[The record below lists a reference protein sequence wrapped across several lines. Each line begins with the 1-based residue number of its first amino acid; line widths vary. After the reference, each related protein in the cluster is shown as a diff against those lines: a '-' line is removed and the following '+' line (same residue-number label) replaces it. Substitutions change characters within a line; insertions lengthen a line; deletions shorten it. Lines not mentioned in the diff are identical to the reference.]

1 MKLFFC
7 LFGLLLVT
15 HTTLSAQDP
24 VAIMAKM
31 KAAIKNMNQS
41 TFDLQS
47 KERFGSSYTTKKLQF
62 RVQESP
68 RKVYMKDLD
77 TGVEMLY
84 VPGWNNNKA
93 YINPNGFPWVNV
105 SLNIYDSKVVAEN
118 HHTVK
123 DAGLGFVNVLLS
135 GFENTVK
142 SAGKSLEDL
151 YIYKGEVMF
160 NGRPCHRIY
169 MIPPSGFNYVSYTT
183 DRDQN
188 LVQLSRR
195 IVASDYLIKEKNS
208 KVSYGRKIKKGTTL
222 NVPSA
227 YASKVIVYIDK
238 ETYMPV
244 VQMLYDERGLFEKYE
259 YTNINTRPNFS
270 SSEFTTDC
278 DKYGF

>member
-7 LFGLLLVT
+7 LFGLLLAT

-31 KAAIKNMNQS
+31 KAAIRNMNQS
-41 TFDLQS
+41 TFDLKS
-47 KERFGSSYTTKKLQF
+47 KERFGSTYMTKNLQF

-68 RKVYMKDLD
+68 RRVYMKDLD

-84 VPGWNNNKA
+84 ASGWNNNKA

-105 SLNIYDSKVVAEN
+105 SLSIYDSKVVAEN

-142 SAGKSLEDL
+142 KSGKSLNDL
-151 YIYKGEVMF
+151 YTYKGEVMF

-169 MIPPSGFNYVSYTT
+169 MIPPSGFQYVSYTT

-208 KVSYGRKIKKGTTL
+208 KVSYGRKIKQGTTL
-222 NVPSA
+222 SVPSA
-227 YASKVIVYIDK
+227 YASKVVVYIDK

-259 YTNINTRPNFS
+259 YTNINAKPNFGS
-270 SSEFTTDC
+270 DEFTTDC
-278 DKYGF
+278 AKYGF

>member
-1 MKLFFC
+1 MKLFVF
-7 LFGLLLVT
+7 LFSSILLT
-15 HTTLSAQDP
+15 SSTLLAQDP

-31 KAAIKNMNQS
+31 KAAIKSMNQS

-47 KERFGSSYTTKKLQF
+47 KERFGSDYVTKNLHF

-68 RKVYMKDLD
+68 RRVYMKDKD

-84 VPGWNNNKA
+84 ASGWNNNKA

-105 SLNIYDSKVVAEN
+105 SLSIYDSRVVAEN

-123 DAGLGFVNVLLS
+123 DAGLGFVSLLLS
-135 GFENTVK
+135 GFESTVEK
-142 SAGKSLEDL
+142 AGISIDKL
-151 YIYKGEVMF
+151 YTYKGEVIF
-160 NGRPCHRIY
+160 DGRPCHRIY
-169 MIPPSGFNYVSYTT
+169 MIPPSGFKYVSYTT

-195 IVASDYLIKEKNS
+195 IVASDYLMKEKNS
-208 KVSYGRKIKKGTTL
+208 KLSYARKIKKGTTL
-222 NVPSA
+222 SVPSA

-238 ETYMPV
+238 QTYMPV

-259 YTNINTRPNFS
+259 YTNINRRPNFGS
-270 SSEFTTDC
+270 DEFTTDC
-278 DKYGF
+278 SKYGF

>member
-1 MKLFFC
+1 MKLFVC
-7 LFGLLLVT
+7 LFSSILLT
-15 HTTLSAQDP
+15 SSTLLAQDP

-31 KAAIKNMNQS
+31 KAAIKSMNQS

-47 KERFGSSYTTKKLQF
+47 KERFGSDYVTKNLHF

-68 RKVYMKDLD
+68 RRVYMKDKD

-84 VPGWNNNKA
+84 ASGWNNNKA

-105 SLNIYDSKVVAEN
+105 SLSIYDSRVVAEN

-123 DAGLGFVNVLLS
+123 DAGLGFVSLLLS
-135 GFENTVK
+135 GFESTVEK
-142 SAGKSLEDL
+142 AGISIDKL
-151 YIYKGEVMF
+151 YTYKGEVIF
-160 NGRPCHRIY
+160 DGRPCHRIY
-169 MIPPSGFNYVSYTT
+169 MIPPSGFKYVSYTT

-195 IVASDYLIKEKNS
+195 IVASDYLMKEKNS
-208 KVSYGRKIKKGTTL
+208 KLSYARKIKKGTTL
-222 NVPSA
+222 SVPSA

-238 ETYMPV
+238 QTYMPV

-259 YTNINTRPNFS
+259 YTNINRRPNFGS
-270 SSEFTTDC
+270 DEFTTDC
-278 DKYGF
+278 SKYGF

>member
-7 LFGLLLVT
+7 LFSLLLAT
-15 HTTLSAQDP
+15 SPTLSAQDP

-31 KAAIKNMNQS
+31 KAALQRMNQS

-47 KERFGSSYTTKKLQF
+47 KERFGSTYATKNLRF
-62 RVQESP
+62 RIQENP
-68 RKVYMKDLD
+68 RRVYMKDLD

-84 VPGWNNNKA
+84 VVGWNGNKA

-105 SLNIYDSKVVAEN
+105 SLSIYDSKVVAEN

-123 DAGLGFVNVLLS
+123 DAGLGFVALLLS
-135 GFENTVK
+135 GFESTVRK
-142 SAGKSLEDL
+142 AGMAIDKL
-151 YIYKGEVMF
+151 YTYKGEVIF
-160 NGRPCHRIY
+160 DGRPCHRIY
-169 MIPPSGFNYVSYTT
+169 MIPPTGFEYVSYTT

-195 IVASDYLIKEKNS
+195 IVASDYLIQEKNS
-208 KVSYGRKIKKGTTL
+208 KVSYARRIKKGTTL
-222 NVPSA
+222 SVPSA

-238 ETYMPV
+238 QTYMPV

-259 YTNINTRPNFS
+259 YRNINRRPDFDS
-270 SSEFTTDC
+270 KEFTTDC

>member
-1 MKLFFC
+1 MKLFVC
-7 LFGLLLVT
+7 LFSFLLLT
-15 HTTLSAQDP
+15 SSTLLAQDP

-31 KAAIKNMNQS
+31 KAAIRNMNQS
-41 TFDLQS
+41 TFDLVS
-47 KERFGSSYTTKKLQF
+47 KERFGSEYVTKRLHF

-68 RKVYMKDLD
+68 RSVYMKDKE

-105 SLNIYDSKVVAEN
+105 SLGIYDSRVVSEN

-135 GFENTVK
+135 GFESTVK
-142 SAGKSLEDL
+142 KAGISIDKL
-151 YIYKGEVMF
+151 YTYKGEVMF

-169 MIPPSGFNYVSYTT
+169 MIPPSGFKYISYTT

-195 IVASDYLIKEKNS
+195 IVASDYLIKERNNRI
-208 KVSYGRKIKKGTTL
+208 SYNRTIKKGTTL
-222 NVPSA
+222 SVPSA

-259 YTNINTRPNFS
+259 YTNINRRPNFGS
-270 SSEFTTDC
+270 DEFTTNC
-278 DKYGF
+278 SKYGF